1 MAAPF
6 DYDPFNFMMILL
18 FIYAILIGF
27 IMMIIYNNIY
37 GTRREL
43 LYALSSRNSSASTS
57 TTCANCIPAPTP
69 IKGRG

>member
-1 MAAPF
+1 MATPL

-27 IMMIIYNNIY
+27 IMIIIYNNIH

-43 LYALSSRNSSASTS
+43 IHALSSRNSLVST

-69 IKGRG
+69 MKGR